1 MDMPKIPEGLN
12 IPEDI
17 QKKLSQIKT
26 KVEKFKKE
34 VLKKFEEYVVGIA
47 LVPPERLTPEE
58 EQELTQKEKEERK
71 DWINILV
78 LIDDSDSKKMT
89 KIELKEKLFKIIDEI
104 AKEID
109 PNLKSNTLIIS
120 ELKEMCFDGKYEVL
134 GSIGMGTIIYD
145 KGMLGAL
152 KTAEI
157 HKEMAIKKFEKY
169 VLSYVAA
176 GSLFR
181 GDANPGDID
190 VYIVIDDTDV
200 KKMPRIE
207 LKERLRAIIQ
217 DMGFQA
223 SRVSGVEA
231 SFHVQTYILTDFW
244 DSVKEAN
251 PVIYT
256 FLRDGVPLFDR
267 GVFMPWKL
275 LLNMGRLKPSPESI
289 DMNMDLG
296 ERLLE
301 RTRAKLIGV
310 VGEDL
315 YYAVLNPAQ
324 AAIMLYGL
332 PPTTPRETIKT
343 MEEIFVKK
351 EKLLEKKYVDIL
363 ANLFKYYKDVEHG
376 KIKSISG
383 KEVDSLLRDVDDYMK
398 RIRKLF
404 TQIEKKSQSDSI
416 LYHYDS
422 CIAVARDALYI
433 MGEREINI
441 KKIDSLFKENLV
453 DKGLIPDKFLR
464 TLRLVIKAK
473 KDYDSK
479 KLNKQEI
486 ESVNKEARLFIK
498 SLVEFIQRQRGVE
511 LERAKIRFK
520 YGEKYGEILLLDS
533 IAFITNDLEKREEVS
548 KAKIKNGGLENI
560 EKSSLEELEEHLKK
574 VKIPENVFIK
584 EKIFEDLKKLYGKD
598 VEVLVSY

>member
-1 MDMPKIPEGLN
+1 MTDMPKLPEGLE

-17 QKKLSQIKT
+17 QKKLSQIKS

-47 LVPPERLTPEE
+47 LLPPDNINPEE
-58 EQELTQKEKEERK
+58 EQELTPKEKEERK
-71 DWINILV
+71 DWINVLV
-78 LIDDSDSKKMT
+78 LIDDSDSKKMSKLELRDKLT
-89 KIELKEKLFKIIDEI
+89 KIIEETAKSIDNNI
-104 AKEID
+104 K
-109 PNLKSNTLIIS
+109 PNTLIIS
-120 ELKEMCFDGKYEVL
+120 ELKEMCFDGKYEIL
-134 GSIGMGTIIYD
+134 HSIGFGAILHD
-145 KGMLGAL
+145 RGMLGAL

-157 HKEMAIKKFEKY
+157 HKEMTIKKFEKY

-223 SRVSGVEA
+223 SKVSGVKA
-231 SFHVQTYILTDFW
+231 SFHVQSYILTDFW

-267 GVFMPWKL
+267 GVFMPWKIL
-275 LLNMGRLKPSPESI
+275 LQMGRLKPSPESI

-301 RTRAKLIGV
+301 RTKAKLLGI

-315 YYAVLNPAQ
+315 YYAALNPAQ

-332 PPTTPRETIKT
+332 PPTTPRETIKVLD
-343 MEEIFVKK
+343 EIFVKK
-351 EKLLEKKYVDIL
+351 EKLLEKKYVNIL
-363 ANLFKYYKDVEHG
+363 SKLFNYYKDVEHG
-376 KIKSISG
+376 KVKDISG
-383 KEVDSLLRDVDDYMK
+383 KEVDSLLKDLEDYMK

-404 TQIEKKSQSDSI
+404 TQI
-416 LYHYDS
+416 
-422 CIAVARDALYI
+422 
-433 MGEREINI
+433 
-441 KKIDSLFKENLV
+441 
-453 DKGLIPDKFLR
+453 
-464 TLRLVIKAK
+464 
-473 KDYDSK
+473 
-479 KLNKQEI
+479 
-486 ESVNKEARLFIK
+486 
-498 SLVEFIQRQRGVE
+498 
-511 LERAKIRFK
+511 
-520 YGEKYGEILLLDS
+520 
-533 IAFITNDLEKREEVS
+533 
-548 KAKIKNGGLENI
+548 
-560 EKSSLEELEEHLKK
+560 
-574 VKIPENVFIK
+574 
-584 EKIFEDLKKLYGKD
+584 
-598 VEVLVSY
+598 

>member
-207 LKERLRAIIQ
+207 LKERLRA
-217 DMGFQA
+217 
-223 SRVSGVEA
+223 
-231 SFHVQTYILTDFW
+231 
-244 DSVKEAN
+244 
-251 PVIYT
+251 
-256 FLRDGVPLFDR
+256 
-267 GVFMPWKL
+267 
-275 LLNMGRLKPSPESI
+275 
-289 DMNMDLG
+289 
-296 ERLLE
+296 
-301 RTRAKLIGV
+301 
-310 VGEDL
+310 
-315 YYAVLNPAQ
+315 
-324 AAIMLYGL
+324 
-332 PPTTPRETIKT
+332 
-343 MEEIFVKK
+343 
-351 EKLLEKKYVDIL
+351 
-363 ANLFKYYKDVEHG
+363 
-376 KIKSISG
+376 
-383 KEVDSLLRDVDDYMK
+383 
-398 RIRKLF
+398 
-404 TQIEKKSQSDSI
+404 
-416 LYHYDS
+416 
-422 CIAVARDALYI
+422 
-433 MGEREINI
+433 
-441 KKIDSLFKENLV
+441 
-453 DKGLIPDKFLR
+453 
-464 TLRLVIKAK
+464 
-473 KDYDSK
+473 
-479 KLNKQEI
+479 
-486 ESVNKEARLFIK
+486 
-498 SLVEFIQRQRGVE
+498 
-511 LERAKIRFK
+511 
-520 YGEKYGEILLLDS
+520 
-533 IAFITNDLEKREEVS
+533 
-548 KAKIKNGGLENI
+548 
-560 EKSSLEELEEHLKK
+560 
-574 VKIPENVFIK
+574 
-584 EKIFEDLKKLYGKD
+584 
-598 VEVLVSY
+598 